1 MATHPLSCQFN
12 LYDSLFVIC
21 HWSLVIGHWSFVRK
35 QGTGILEQLLGL
47 FVTINLWQNMFLH
60 WFFVIER

>member
-1 MATHPLSCQFN
+1 L
-12 LYDSLFVIC
+12 LFVIR
-21 HWSLVIGHWSFVRK
+21 HWSLVIRQEIGNRE

-47 FVTINLWQNMFLH
+47 FVTINLWQNMLLH